1 MLIFAIN
8 ERDFR
13 AQERDKI
20 KKVLLNTQFH
30 EIIHL
35 RKMCYYILHYI
46 NSTRYIYIWYRN
58 IHLKYLISQSWAY
71 RQWLHYLLNSMRI
84 NIFNNNYMLF
94 FTQLL
99 CHRVLHVCVPHTP
112 DTLSSYYSN
121 FILKNPLLYET
132 KRYRLLFKC
141 MNKYLISYL
150 HI

>member
-1 MLIFAIN
+1 M
-8 ERDFR
+8 
-13 AQERDKI
+13 
-20 KKVLLNTQFH
+20 LLNTQFH

-35 RKMCYYILHYI
+35 RKMCYYIIVIASAWFLGI

-58 IHLKYLISQSWAY
+58 IPSKILNSQSWAY
-71 RQWLHYLLNSMRI
+71 RQWLQYLLNSMRI
-84 NIFNNNYMLF
+84 NIFNNYYILL

-99 CHRVLHVCVPHTP
+99 SHRVLHVCVPHTA
-112 DTLSSYYSN
+112 DTLSSYY

-132 KRYRLLFKC
+132 KRYRLLFEC